1 MNSTEERVAL
11 HHTPI
16 SRMFR
21 GDPFARF
28 LWKQGITP
36 VRLGLLVFAYGLIY
50 GLILPALFGRLGE
63 VFQDWP
69 TLVIVLVV
77 NPVLLGYY
85 AWEPFSIQNL
95 YEGIARRVQE
105 DKYED
110 EQISRLTRPF
120 GKRYWF
126 WLALLAGVL
135 ESVYIIYQH
144 GYAATNWQSN
154 PIVVATVVPLRFLAF
169 YAVTFILVRETIA
182 ILGVNRFMRIFPVD
196 IAPLHPDKAGGL
208 RVLGY
213 YVLARGVVLGL
224 VGLLFGMNLLRARMG
239 IGTLSWEFYLEMIV
253 YVIAAPSLFLL
264 PLWRAHLLMAEA
276 REKIM
281 LEVAQKFELEY
292 YNSLDHIRAGTI
304 TGDHVGEIESLQK
317 LYEIAEKAPI
327 WPLNMQIVSQFSAAV
342 LLPVFLPMTIDFI
355 GSLVRNGLLLG
366 R

>member
-1 MNSTEERVAL
+1 MNSTEQTLSL
-11 HHTPI
+11 HHTPL

-21 GDPFARF
+21 GDPLARF
-28 LWKQGITP
+28 FWKQGITP
-36 VRLGLLVFAYGLIY
+36 VRVAILVFAYGVIY
-50 GLILPALFGRLGE
+50 GLILPALFGKLGE

-77 NPVLLGYY
+77 TPILLGYY
-85 AWEPFSIQNL
+85 AWEPFSIQAL

-105 DKYED
+105 DKYEE
-110 EQISRLTRPF
+110 EQISRLTRPL

-126 WLALLAGVL
+126 WLAVLAGVL

-144 GYAATNWQSN
+144 GYAATNWQTN
-154 PIVVATVVPLRFLAF
+154 PIIIATVVPLRFLAF

-182 ILGVNRFMRIFPVD
+182 IVGVNRFMRIFPVD

-208 RVLGY
+208 RVLGH

-224 VGLLFGMNLLRARMG
+224 VGLLFGMNLLRMRMG
-239 IGTLSWEFYLEMIV
+239 IGILSNEFYVEMII
-253 YVIAAPSLFLL
+253 YAIAAPSLFLL
-264 PLWRAHLLMAEA
+264 PLWQAHLLMQDA

-281 LEVAQKFELEY
+281 LEVAQKFEQEY
-292 YNSLDHIRAGTI
+292 YNSLEHIRAGTV
-304 TGDHVGEIESLQK
+304 TADHVGEIEALQK
-317 LYEIAEKAPI
+317 LYEIAEKAPT

-342 LLPVFLPMTIDFI
+342 LLPVFLPMTIDFA
-355 GSLVRNGLLLG
+355 GSLIRNILLLG